1 MWHQDQPFLLV
12 INPQT
17 LEQVIA
23 WLLAPEVFA
32 SLPGRRLATWQP
44 RMLAAA
50 AVGGGDVG
58 AEHGA
63 RGL

>member
-32 SLPGRRLATWQP
+32 SLPGRRLAD
-44 RMLAAA
+44 LAAA
-50 AVGGGDVG
+50 DVSGGRRG
-58 AEHGA
+58 AMA
-63 RGL
+63 LS